1 MSRIF
6 LIAVSVA
13 VVGLAGCVSQRTHDM
28 KVAELEAQIE
38 GARTAALGAQQKLKA
53 GQQKSAELQTQL
65 DDALAS
71 GKELQ
76 TQVAAA
82 SKEAADYKAKYEEQ
96 GGALVERLISIPGV
110 AVSKSGGIQATV
122 QFALGV
128 GDKIDAKT
136 DQNLKELAKGLAG
149 KTGPVY
155 IDGHSDNSPVG
166 SIEARKKYTDNLG
179 LSMARAAAV
188 ARALAAAGVPAK
200 NLVVRGWG
208 SERPVAPNDT
218 RAGRAR
224 NRRVDV
230 SFVPAPAPAPKP
242 EGSDAKKPAPDVD
255 AKE

>member
-28 KVAELEAQIE
+28 KVAELEAQVA
-38 GARTAALGAQQKLKA
+38 GARSTALTAQHKLAASEDKN
-53 GQQKSAELQTQL
+53 AELKVQF
-65 DDALAS
+65 DDASASITELA
-71 GKELQ
+71 
-76 TQVAAA
+76 TQVVIARRDAA
-82 SKEAADYKAKYEEQ
+82 SYKAKYEEQ
-96 GGALVERLISIPGV
+96 GGAFVDRLLSIPGV
-110 AVSKSGGIQATV
+110 AISKSGGIQATV
-122 QFALGV
+122 PFALGV

-136 DQNLKELAKGLAG
+136 DQVLKELAKGLAG

-155 IDGHSDNSPVG
+155 VDGHSDNSPVG

-188 ARALAAAGVPAK
+188 ARALVAAGVPAK

-218 RAGRAR
+218 RAGRAK

-230 SFVPAPAPAPKP
+230 SFVPAPPPKP
-242 EGSDAKKPAPDVD
+242 EGDGAKTPAADVD
-255 AKE
+255 ANE